1 MTTDVDPNAW
11 SPYAPLRWRNEIWWT
26 YGRLAA
32 KDGLVTPTGNIS
44 ASLPDMI
51 LNNLVAAMTAGARE
65 FLLSVPAEDRGSV
78 AGQMMAKFMEFRHWV
93 PLVGQ
98 YEAGGRQIFDLHDA
112 LTAALLLTDVGDCSL
127 EGLSLPYDC
136 FFLSFGKQQE
146 IRVPW
151 EDDFEYADGAFVA
164 VTPWDCGDGTFKRR
178 YKIGLSTVKKDGSGV
193 MMPGYFLDF
202 TPDEATLPV
211 QQAIDAAIARRKA
224 AFLEGTTPGSQDHI
238 LAQHRIAEL
247 EDGAMLARK
256 ALHLVFNAMF
266 YLESLHELPSEA
278 PGRDTSPALA
288 SKWSASA
295 PEKRRKLRSE
305 LTANG
310 YTVVRLVGSE
320 IADAGLVGGSSRDGV
335 RTHWRRGFFRMQ
347 AHGPAMTLRKR
358 LWVRPTV
365 VNANKGDDADVPG
378 HIYVPGGNVSH

>member
-1 MTTDVDPNAW
+1 MPEIDSIAW
-11 SPYAPLRWRNEIWWT
+11 SPYAPLRWRDELWWT

-32 KDGLVTPTGNIS
+32 KEGLVTATGQI
-44 ASLPDMI
+44 ASTLPEMI
-51 LNNLVAAMTAGARE
+51 QGNLIAAMMAGGRGYLE
-65 FLLSVPAEDRGSV
+65 TLPADDRGHI
-78 AGQMMAKFMEFRHWV
+78 AGQMLAKFMEMRHWV

-98 YEAGGRQIFDLHDA
+98 YEANGRQIFDLHDA
-112 LTAALLLTDVGDCSL
+112 LSEALLHTDVGDCSM

-136 FFLSFGKQQE
+136 FFLAFGKQAE

-164 VTPWDCGDGTFKRR
+164 VTPWDCGDGTYKRR

-202 TPDEATLPV
+202 TPDEALMPV
-211 QQAIDAAIARRKA
+211 QQAIDVAISRRKA
-224 AFLEGTTPGSQDHI
+224 AFLEGTNAGPQDHA
-238 LAQHRIAEL
+238 LASHRIADL
-247 EDGAMLARK
+247 EDGAILARK
-256 ALHLVFNAMF
+256 ALLLVFNAMF
-266 YLESLHELPSEA
+266 YLESLHELPSES
-278 PGRDTSPALA
+278 PGRDTSSSLSA
-288 SKWSASA
+288 KWSASA
-295 PEKRRKLRSE
+295 PAKRHKVKSE

-310 YTVVRLVGSE
+310 YAVVRLVGAE
-320 IADAGLVGGSSRDGV
+320 VAGDAAAAKSRTDGV

-365 VNANKGDDADVPG
+365 VNASKDSVVDTPG
-378 HIYVPGGNVSH
+378 HIYIPGGNSAH